1 MRPAAL
7 FLLIVVLTAA
17 STAPAHLPDHERQ
30 QIAEL
35 AQRYLQHR
43 ADKVTNSPQVAG
55 FGVPTTDA
63 LAAGL
68 RGDERKLRARNAL
81 YSSLPGRGYS
91 RAAVSTTLRR
101 LRVDPDGSVVAH
113 VREVTE
119 LYFARTGPVTH
130 STFSI
135 TTVLVFNR
143 TASGWVLA
151 AAIRPPG
158 TECGMP
164 AETQFCGHLTER

>member
-1 MRPAAL
+1 MRPTAVLFVSAL
-7 FLLIVVLTAA
+7 LTAA
-17 STAPAHLPDHERQ
+17 STAPADLPDQDRQ

-63 LAAGL
+63 LAAVL
-68 RGDERKLRARNAL
+68 RDDERKLRGRNAL
-81 YSSLPGRGYS
+81 YSSGPNRGYS
-91 RAAVSTTLRR
+91 SAEVSTTLRR
-101 LRVDPDGSVVAH
+101 LAVDPDGSVVVH
-113 VREVTE
+113 VREVTD
-119 LYFARTGPVTH
+119 LHFTRTGPVTNSSF
-130 STFSI
+130 ST

-143 TASGWVLA
+143 TATGWVLA
-151 AAIRPPG
+151 VAMRPPG
-158 TECGMP
+158 SACGMP

>member
-55 FGVPTTDA
+55 FGVATTDS

-68 RGDERKLRARNAL
+68 RDDERKLRARNAL

-91 RAAVSTTLRR
+91 RAVVSTTLRR
-101 LRVDPDGSVVAH
+101 LHVDPDGSVVVH

-119 LYFARTGPVTH
+119 LHFARTGSVTH
-130 STFSI
+130 STFSM
-135 TTVLVFNR
+135 TTVLVFDR
-143 TASGWVLA
+143 TATGWVLA

-158 TECGMP
+158 TACGMP
-164 AETQFCGHLTER
+164 AETEFCGHLTER

>member
-63 LAAGL
+63 LAANL
-68 RGDERKLRARNAL
+68 RDDERKLRARNAL
-81 YSSLPGRGYS
+81 YSSLPGGGYS

-101 LRVDPDGSVVAH
+101 LVVDGDGSVVVH

-119 LYFARTGPVTH
+119 LHFARTGPVLH
-130 STFSI
+130 SSFSM
-135 TTVLVFNR
+135 TTVLIFNR
-143 TASGWVLA
+143 TATGWVLA
-151 AAIRPPG
+151 TAIRPPG
-158 TECGMP
+158 TACGMP
-164 AETQFCGHLTER
+164 APTEFCGHLTER